1 MSISQVKPP
10 VKITVGAQY
19 IVFNT
24 MSGEEWTTNFD
35 ADVSKFPTVVNVEAA
50 DQNDSYEDYASGAI
64 YDTDTVTQ
72 YTDLTTEQIA
82 LDSQTIAQMKGYSAS
97 GGAFLGGGRRT
108 RPFFA
113 YGIPVIKKDGSKELR
128 WYPKCKLVENTDR
141 TETSEASHKS
151 QTDTLTIRA
160 YPFNDDYDIV
170 AGVDTGDST
179 YAGITEELF
188 FAAPVLTL
196 ADITALIPSTGGGG
210 GNGGTGGTTG

>member
-24 MSGEEWTTNFD
+24 MNGEEWTENFD
-35 ADVSKFPTVVNVEAA
+35 TDVSKFPTVVNVEAA
-50 DQNDSYEDYASGAI
+50 DQNASYEDYASGGI

-72 YTDLTTEQIA
+72 YTDLTAEQIA
-82 LDSQTIAQMKGYSAS
+82 LDSQTVAKMKGYNTS

-113 YGIPVIKKDGSKELR
+113 YGVPVIKKDGTKELR

-141 TETSEASHKS
+141 TETSEASHKT

-160 YPFNDDYDIV
+160 YPFNDAHDVV

-179 YAGITEELF
+179 YAGITEEIF
-188 FAAPVLTL
+188 FAAPVMTL
-196 ADITALIPSTGGGG
+196 EAIAALIPSGSGSSSSGS
-210 GNGGTGGTTG
+210 GNGN